1 MSRLVV
7 LFAGVLLAGVAFA
20 QDSASTARAP
30 APKHN
35 SSHGG
40 SAEKRLKRMSK
51 RLNLTDEQ
59 KEKLLPILQDEEKQ
73 AAAVDS
79 DSTLNEQ
86 QKHKKIREIRVSARS
101 QMDPILTAEQKA
113 QMPSGRSGGGG
124 RRHHHGSSTSA
135 PSTDSTTPQ

>member
-20 QDSASTARAP
+20 QDSASTAPAP

-35 SSHGG
+35 RTHGG

-59 KEKLLPILQDEEKQ
+59 KEKLLPIVQDEEKQ

-124 RRHHHGSSTSA
+124 RRHHGSSTSA